1 MKNLNYNSFTI
12 TSRLVFQGE
21 KVPKTTETTPD
32 TQAIPENPYDDPA
45 DTVSKGAEAQETAKK
60 NWLDFQDP
68 RKLKERYPFAIT
80 GRGILKRLEELDIH
94 GDHDHI
100 DSKITKL
107 FGIDT
112 NKKME
117 ENMVVIADRLKDG
130 NFTETELIQADEY
143 LTVADGQIPDAV
155 NSEFYKNSENAYM
168 YRALLDYARKSNN
181 RLYLGPLNDKGRKGG
196 FFNNKPDRFD
206 KEWPAFWEKVQKK
219 DE

>member
-1 MKNLNYNSFTI
+1 MKNLNYNLLTI
-12 TSRLVFQGE
+12 TSRLVFQNNQAGKQE
-21 KVPKTTETTPD
+21 IPSDAESGASKIPD
-32 TQAIPENPYDDPA
+32 NPYNLT
-45 DTVSKGAEAQETAKK
+45 DTVSKGGKAKNVAK
-60 NWLDFQDP
+60 NKWLDFQGP
-68 RKLKERYPFAIT
+68 GKLKERDPFAIT
-80 GRGILKRLEELDIH
+80 GRGIFERLDELDI
-94 GDHDHI
+94 HDHI

-130 NFTETELIQADEY
+130 NFTEVELIQADEY

-155 NSEFYKNSENAYM
+155 NSEFYKNSENTYM
-168 YRALLDYARKSNN
+168 YRALLDYARNNNN

-196 FFNNKPDRFD
+196 FFNDKPEGFD
-206 KEWPAFWEKVQKK
+206 EEWPDFWEKVQKK